1 MLLKCL
7 HSAASNVAIFD
18 AAARHLGLPD
28 GTLEHFVRPELL
40 FAAEA
45 AGGLTPQIADDTAA
59 ILSGLAA
66 NADAVLLTC
75 STLGPV
81 ADAVAPTSA
90 VPVIR
95 IDRALAEEAA
105 AKGGTVVALCAV
117 ETTLEA
123 TRRVF
128 EEEAT
133 KTGATADIRL
143 VPGAWERFRAGDT
156 GGYLAAVAT
165 AADAAYA
172 DGASIVALAQASMA
186 GAARSVRNGPT
197 PLTSPAAGLAA
208 AMARC
213 ASR

>member
-18 AAARHLGLPD
+18 AAARHLGLQD
-28 GTLEHFVRPELL
+28 GTLEHMVRPELL

-45 AGGLTPQIADDTAA
+45 AGSLTPRVADDTAA
-59 ILSGLAA
+59 ILSGLTA

-81 ADAVAPTSA
+81 ADTSA
-90 VPVIR
+90 RASPVPILRV
-95 IDRALAEEAA
+95 DRALAEEAA
-105 AKGGTVVALCAV
+105 ATGGTVVALCAV

-123 TRRVF
+123 TGRVF

-133 KTGATADIRL
+133 KTDAMVCVRL
-143 VPGAWERFRAGDT
+143 VPGAWALFRAGDLT
-156 GGYLAAVAT
+156 GYLAAIAS
-165 AADAAYA
+165 AAEAAYA
-172 DGASIVALAQASMA
+172 DGANVVALAQSSMA
-186 GAARSVRNGPT
+186 GAAALVRNGPR

-208 AMARC
+208 AMARL